1 MKSKPFYLLLLVLK
15 LVPSALNAQSI
26 SSETVD
32 FQYLKQPEVAVG
44 ENVRSFKV
52 TVTSP
57 YNLTAD
63 EVMKKSKADYQNA
76 VNGYGATVAN
86 SEKDYQQKVKSYDG
100 DVAKAK
106 EKFAIES
113 AEFKK
118 YSLLERLT
126 LTSENKNPKLVLP
139 AKPEYVKPAP
149 PRYVQPNLNDYTIVD
164 NNVLESQIS
173 VSGFTRGAGDIDIK
187 TDINSVN
194 FQDNAG
200 QTFVNQPT
208 KLVIKVAGVEKVN
221 TTFFQDYTFLSSSP
235 TNNINKQL
243 EEKNHL
249 AAVIKFLNDYINN
262 LFGYQAIPKRVKIL
276 SVKNKG
282 KFDDLERAD
291 IYVKTNLRKLQPTNS
306 EINNVAFANMQKGID
321 IWVQTLAKIEYKN
334 EKADFNSKIAKFIY
348 FNLINLNLALNKQAE
363 SEKYLNQLQENQV
376 YIKLSY
382 DETNELKQ
390 MEKDIYQKKK

>member
-1 MKSKPFYLLLLVLK
+1 
-15 LVPSALNAQSI
+15 
-26 SSETVD
+26 
-32 FQYLKQPEVAVG
+32 
-44 ENVRSFKV
+44 
-52 TVTSP
+52 
-57 YNLTAD
+57 
-63 EVMKKSKADYQNA
+63 
-76 VNGYGATVAN
+76 
-86 SEKDYQQKVKSYDG
+86 
-100 DVAKAK
+100 
-106 EKFAIES
+106 
-113 AEFKK
+113 
-118 YSLLERLT
+118 
-126 LTSENKNPKLVLP
+126 LVLP

-249 AAVIKFLNDYINN
+249 ATVIKFLNDYINN